1 MGSFTELLR
10 HVLLHSLVVTQGLE
24 RLLNMSTNTSQL
36 ILLPAL
42 KQSIEIEK
50 KANILKRYQTAKK
63 WKISL
68 LARSK

>member
-42 KQSIEIEK
+42 KQSIEIKK

-63 WKISL
+63 MEN
-68 LARSK
+68 